1 MNVLAVC
8 ELLGEGI
15 QIGSVAHGAAIV
27 SRLNSVIVTEPFFDE
42 GMTGKDVLKRLQDIS
57 EDDKEFFTKMAV
69 LAPIEISEF
78 VDGIAKLRLVVN
90 DQKSIADKH
99 YEDYILYFLF
109 LTFIIC
115 VVEVMRYIFLV
126 TTNGDDV
133 SGAMVD
139 AAKYIFDHITK

>member
-15 QIGSVAHGAAIV
+15 QIGSVAHGATIV
-27 SRLNSVIVTEPFFDE
+27 NRLNSVIMTEPFFNE
-42 GMTGKDVLKRLQDIS
+42 GMTGKDMLKRLGDIS
-57 EDDKEFFTKMAV
+57 EDDKEFFIRMAI
-69 LAPIEISEF
+69 LAPLEISEF
-78 VDGIAKLRLVVN
+78 VDGVAKLRLVVD
-90 DQKSIADKH
+90 DQKSIMDKH
-99 YEDYILYFLF
+99 YEDYIFYFLF

-133 SGAMVD
+133 TGAMVD
-139 AAKYIFDHITK
+139 VTKYIFDYVTK

>member
-8 ELLGEGI
+8 ELLGEGV
-15 QIGSVAHGAAIV
+15 QIGSVPHGTDIV
-27 SRLNSVIVTEPFFDE
+27 GRLNSVTAAESIFNE
-42 GMTGKDVLKRLQDIS
+42 GMTGKDMLKRLEDIS
-57 EDDKEFFTKMAV
+57 QEDKDLFIKMVV

-78 VDGIAKLRLVVN
+78 VDGIAKLRLVIS

-99 YEDYILYFLF
+99 YDDYVLYFLL

-126 TTNGDDV
+126 TTNGNSV
-133 SGAMVD
+133 TGAMVD

>member
-1 MNVLAVC
+1 MNILAVC
-8 ELLGEGI
+8 ELLGEGV
-15 QIGSVAHGAAIV
+15 QIGSVPHGAAIV
-27 SRLNSVIVTEPFFDE
+27 NRLNSVIIVEPFFDE
-42 GMTGKDVLKRLQDIS
+42 GMTGKDMLKRLEDIS
-57 EDDKEFFTKMAV
+57 EDDKEFFIKMAV

>member
-8 ELLGEGI
+8 ELLGEGV
-15 QIGSVAHGAAIV
+15 QIGSVPHGSTIV
-27 SRLNSVIVTEPFFDE
+27 NRLNSVTVTEPIFNE
-42 GMTGKDVLKRLQDIS
+42 GMTGKDMLKRLGDIS
-57 EDDKEFFTKMAV
+57 EDNRELFTRMAI

-78 VDGIAKLRLVVN
+78 VDGVAKIRLVIS
-90 DQKSIADKH
+90 DQRSIVYKH
-99 YEDYILYFLF
+99 YEDYIFYFLF
-109 LTFIIC
+109 LTLIIC
-115 VVEVMRYIFLV
+115 GVEIMRYIFLV

>member
-8 ELLGEGI
+8 ELLGEGV
-15 QIGSVAHGAAIV
+15 QIGSVPHGATIV
-27 SRLNSVIVTEPFFDE
+27 NRLNSVIMTEPFFHK
-42 GMTGKDVLKRLQDIS
+42 GMTGKDTLKRLGDIS
-57 EDDKEFFTKMAV
+57 EDDKEFFIRMAI
-69 LAPIEISEF
+69 LAPLEISEF
-78 VDGIAKLRLVVN
+78 VDAIAKLRLVIS

-99 YEDYILYFLF
+99 YDDYVLYFLL

-126 TTNGDDV
+126 TTNGNSV
-133 SGAMVD
+133 TGAMVD

>member
-8 ELLGEGI
+8 ELLGEGV
-15 QIGSVAHGAAIV
+15 QIGSVPHGTAIV
-27 SRLNSVIVTEPFFDE
+27 DRLNSVTAAESIFNE
-42 GMTGKDVLKRLQDIS
+42 GMTGKDILKRLNDIS
-57 EDDKEFFTKMAV
+57 EDDREFFTRMAI

-78 VDGIAKLRLVVN
+78 VDGVAKLRLVIS

-99 YEDYILYFLF
+99 YDDYVLYFLL

-115 VVEVMRYIFLV
+115 VIEVMRYVFLV

-133 SGAMVD
+133 TGAMVD
-139 AAKYIFDHITK
+139 VVKYIFISLFN